1 MRGYKNTPMI
11 TRRKL
16 INASSGFT
24 LLETT
29 LVVVLAGFLVSGILK
44 GQELVGNARA
54 KAMINDLNAVNSAA
68 LAYFDRYRYWPGD
81 DPNAGG
87 ALGRWSVF
95 GAKGGNGDGVIG
107 GKYHDAAPPGDPAT
121 TLIIGANGSGESLNF
136 WWHLR
141 IAGFASG
148 PLSGPGAAAQ
158 PIMPSGGVMGIQTG
172 EPALAA
178 ANFFTGMIACVSN
191 VQERIAVTID
201 GQLDDQRPNGGMV
214 RGLRQPNDG
223 SVNPPLAATDGS
235 LQNYVETGNSQFVM
249 CRALQWS

>member
-1 MRGYKNTPMI
+1 MI

-24 LLETT
+24 LLETAV
-29 LVVVLAGFLVSGILK
+29 VVVLAGFLVSGILK

-54 KAMINDLNAVNSAA
+54 KAIMNDLNGVNSAA
-68 LAYFDRYRYWPGD
+68 LAYFDRYKAWPGD
-81 DPNAGG
+81 DSNAGG
-87 ALGRWSVF
+87 PNGRWSVF
-95 GAKGGNGDGVIG
+95 GAKSGNGDGVIG
-107 GKYHDAAPPGDPAT
+107 GKYHHAAPPGDPSA
-121 TLIIGANGSGESLNF
+121 TLIVAADGTGESLNF

-148 PLSGPGAAAQ
+148 PLSGSGAAAQ
-158 PIMPSGGVMGIQTG
+158 PIMPSGGIMGVQTG

-178 ANFFTGMIACVSN
+178 ANFFTGLIACVSN
-191 VQERIAVTID
+191 VPERIAATVD
-201 GQLDDQRPNGGMV
+201 VQLDDQMANGGVV

-223 SVNPPLAATDGS
+223 TSNPPLSATDGS
-235 LQNYVETGNSQFVM
+235 ASTYVEDGNTRFVM

>member
-1 MRGYKNTPMI
+1 MNTP
-11 TRRKL
+11 RRKL

-29 LVVVLAGFLVSGILK
+29 VVLLLAGFLVSGVLK

-54 KAMINDLNAVNSAA
+54 KAIVNDLHGVNSAA

-107 GKYHDAAPPGDPAT
+107 GKYHDTAPPGDPAT
-121 TLIIGANGSGESLNF
+121 TLNVVNGNGESLNF

-148 PLSGPGAAAQ
+148 PLSGPGAASQ
-158 PIMPSGGVMGIQTG
+158 PTMPSGGVMGVQTG
-172 EPALAA
+172 EPGLAA
-178 ANFFTGMIACVSN
+178 VGFFTGLIACVSN
-191 VQERIAVTID
+191 VPERIAVAID

-214 RGLRQPNDG
+214 RGLLQPNDG
-223 SVNPPLAATDGS
+223 TVNPPLAVTDGS
-235 LQNYVETGNSQFVM
+235 LTNYVETGNGQFVM